1 VLISEQGPDVLQA
14 VDVVDHASILEAVG
28 GDSRAMAAAQLV
40 FTAQYRS
47 WWVGHE
53 PSWALSSKRGLTQ
66 CCHLLP
72 PRPAGCAAMVRWCAN
87 LVFAGYSLHVLQT
100 YIGLVHTIAPIEM
113 LLPWMAVSRYMKR
126 PSTCGCT
133 MQLL

>member
-1 VLISEQGPDVLQA
+1 MLISEQGPDVLQA

-72 PRPAGCAAMVRWCAN
+72 PRPAGCFVKARLCCNGQMVRKFGVRRILTARTAN
-87 LVFAGYSLHVLQT
+87 IH
-100 YIGLVHTIAPIEM
+100 
-113 LLPWMAVSRYMKR
+113 R
-126 PSTCGCT
+126 PGAYYCT
-133 MQLL
+133 H